1 LNVLQLLWV
10 IAGPAPG
17 TALFLLQG
25 IVLTIIARTKGYNN
39 RHHAG
44 AKMNPVELTLFASRL
59 NAVCDE
65 MGGVLR
71 RAAFSPN
78 IRDRLDFS
86 CAIFDAAGDLCA
98 QAAHIPVHLG
108 SMAYA
113 MRSIVN
119 RVSWMPGDTLVFN
132 DPYLGGTHLPDVTLV
147 SPVFVDDRLRAF
159 VANRAHHADI
169 GAESPGSMP
178 ISSSLEQEGLVLEP
192 AFLIRNGEWNSILR
206 DKIVSSA
213 RRPDE
218 SLGDFSAQVSS
229 NLAGGKRLQALITK
243 VQACSFQQ
251 AVDRLNDYGET
262 LARQMIADI
271 PDGEYSFADVLDD
284 DGMGGSGIPLN
295 VTLTVDGERC
305 HLDFSGT
312 SAQVQ
317 GNVNCPLSV
326 TAAGVLYVFRCLMPP
341 QTPSCAGIF
350 RPITLSAPEG
360 SLLNARFPA
369 AVAAGNVE
377 TSTRVV
383 DLVCG
388 ALAQAIPDCIPAASH
403 GSMNNLA
410 MGASGE
416 RAWDYYETIGGGMG
430 SGRHGGGLSAV
441 QTHMTNTRNTP
452 VEVLE
457 SHFPMRVEKYAIRR
471 GSGGEGK
478 RPGGNGIVRAIR
490 FLEDARFTLLTERR
504 RSAPWGLESGGD
516 GKPGRNLL
524 NGQGIPAKCERRVS
538 PGDLLTVETPG
549 GGGWGSPGE

>member
-1 LNVLQLLWV
+1 
-10 IAGPAPG
+10 
-17 TALFLLQG
+17 
-25 IVLTIIARTKGYNN
+25 
-39 RHHAG
+39 
-44 AKMNPVELTLFASRL
+44 MNPVELTLFASRL

-113 MRSIVN
+113 MRTIVN
-119 RVSWMPGDTLVFN
+119 RVSWTPGDTLVFN
-132 DPYLGGTHLPDVTLV
+132 DPFLGGTHLPDVTLV
-147 SPVFVDDRLRAF
+147 SPVFVDDGLRAF

-178 ISSSLEQEGLVLEP
+178 ISSSLAQEGLVLEP
-192 AFLIRNGEWNSILR
+192 DFLIRNGEWNSELR
-206 DKIVSSA
+206 EKIIASA
-213 RRPDE
+213 RKPDE
-218 SLGDFSAQVSS
+218 SLGDFSAQVSA
-229 NLAGGKRLQALITK
+229 NLAGLQRLKRLIEK
-243 VQACSFQQ
+243 MQACSFQQ
-251 AVDRLNDYGET
+251 AVDALNDYGET
-262 LARQMIADI
+262 LARQMVADI
-271 PDGEYSFADVLDD
+271 PDGEYSFTDVLDD
-284 DGMGGSGIPLN
+284 DGIGDSGIQLN
-295 VTLTVDGERC
+295 LTLAVDGDRC

-312 SAQVQ
+312 AAQVQ

-326 TAAGVLYVFRCLMPP
+326 TAAGVFYVFRCLMPP

-350 RPITLSAPEG
+350 RPISLYAPEG
-360 SLLNARFPA
+360 SLLNASFPA

-388 ALAQAIPDCIPAASH
+388 ALAQAIPDSIPAASH

-410 MGASGE
+410 MGANGE

-430 SGRHGGGLSAV
+430 SGRYGGGLSGV

-452 VEVLE
+452 AEVLE
-457 SHFPMRVEKYAIRR
+457 SHFPIRVEKYAIRR

-478 RPGGNGIVRAIR
+478 RRGGDGIVRAIR
-490 FLEDARFTLLTERR
+490 FLDDARFTLLTERR
-504 RSAPWGLESGGD
+504 RYAPWGLAAGD
-516 GKPGRNLL
+516 EGKTGRNLL
-524 NGQGIPAKCERRVS
+524 NGQEIPAKCEKLVRA
-538 PGDLLTVETPG
+538 GDLLTIETAG
-549 GGGWGSPGE
+549 GGGWGPSGE

>member
-1 LNVLQLLWV
+1 
-10 IAGPAPG
+10 
-17 TALFLLQG
+17 
-25 IVLTIIARTKGYNN
+25 
-39 RHHAG
+39 
-44 AKMNPVELTLFASRL
+44 MNPVELTLFSSRL
-59 NAVCDE
+59 NAICDE

-86 CAIFDAAGDLCA
+86 CAIFDAVGDLCA

-132 DPYLGGTHLPDVTLV
+132 DPYLGGTHLPDITLV
-147 SPVFVDDRLRAF
+147 TPVFIDEELRAF

-192 AFLIRNGEWNSILR
+192 SFLIRNGEWNDTLR
-206 DKIVSSA
+206 EKIIGSA
-213 RRPDE
+213 RKPDE
-218 SLGDFSAQVSS
+218 SLGDFSAQISA
-229 NLAGGKRLQALITK
+229 NLAGLQRLQVLIGNMK
-243 VQACSFQQ
+243 AYSFAE
-251 AVDRLNDYGET
+251 AVDALNDYGET
-262 LARQMIADI
+262 LARQMLADI
-271 PDGEYSFADVLDD
+271 PDGDYSFSDRLDD
-284 DGMGGSGIPLN
+284 DGIGDVGIPLRLRL
-295 VTLTVDGERC
+295 VVDGESC

-312 SAQVQ
+312 AAQVQ

-326 TAAGVLYVFRCLMPP
+326 TAAGVFYVFRCLMPP
-341 QTPSCAGIF
+341 QTPACAGIF

-360 SLLNARFPA
+360 SLLNARYPA

-388 ALAQAIPDCIPAASH
+388 ALAQAIPDRIPAASH

-410 MGASGE
+410 MGANGE
-416 RAWDYYETIGGGMG
+416 QAWDYYETTGGGMG
-430 SGRHGGGLSAV
+430 SGSVGGGQSAV

-457 SHFPMRVEKYAIRR
+457 SHFPIRVESYAIRR
-471 GSGGEGK
+471 GSGGAGR
-478 RPGGNGIVRAIR
+478 RPGGDGIIRAIR
-490 FLEDARFTLLTERR
+490 FLDDARFTLLTERR
-504 RSAPWGLESGGD
+504 RYAPWGLESGGD

-524 NGQGIPAKCERRVS
+524 NGQEIPAKCEREARA
-538 PGDLLTVETPG
+538 GDLLTIETAG
-549 GGGWGSPGE
+549 GGGWGSPLE